1 MTYTVEEV
9 FDYIEQEDV
18 SFIRLAFCDIHG
30 KQKNVSI
37 MPNELRRA
45 FEYGI
50 SFDATAIEG
59 FSYDSDG
66 KSDLLLFSHPVYSHR
81 TSVETVSRQ
90 GCKDVLRHKIP
101 RRKDF

>member
-45 FEYGI
+45 F
-50 SFDATAIEG
+50 
-59 FSYDSDG
+59 
-66 KSDLLLFSHPVYSHR
+66 
-81 TSVETVSRQ
+81 
-90 GCKDVLRHKIP
+90 
-101 RRKDF
+101 

>member
-37 MPNELRRA
+37 MPNELRL
-45 FEYGI
+45 Y
-50 SFDATAIEG
+50 SF
-59 FSYDSDG
+59 SLC
-66 KSDLLLFSHPVYSHR
+66 DLSW
-81 TSVETVSRQ
+81 
-90 GCKDVLRHKIP
+90 G
-101 RRKDF
+101 